1 MLWNFRRQLRATFP
15 PKAEF
20 TDADVGISQA
30 RSVHALHS
38 LTGSVVGALEDTPM
52 TPDKMSRHTSQVYI
66 VTGSNTGIGLELAKI
81 LYGAGRRVYIAGRS
95 EAKCRAAIEAI
106 KAAHPPTSS
115 SSTGTG
121 TAAFLHLDLADLST
135 IKAAA
140 AAFLAAESR
149 LDVLFN
155 NAGVMGTPPALKTA
169 QGLDLQLGTNCVGH
183 FLLTKLLT
191 PLLASTAASSSSSS
205 SPRGSVRVVWVSSS
219 AAELLSPGGGG
230 LDVENLNYD
239 KKDESTATRY
249 AISKA
254 GNYLHACEY
263 ARRVRDEGVVSVAV
277 HPGVLDTDLTRHLG
291 PVMAKLLNWTV
302 QYPAVYGAYTE
313 LFAGLSPEVGIERSG
328 EWGMLEFYFPLFFHS
343 FEENTK
349 LDFVNEF

>member
-1 MLWNFRRQLRATFP
+1 MELQEAAQGDVPAQGRVHRRRRG
-15 PKAEF
+15 
-20 TDADVGISQA
+20 D
-30 RSVHALHS
+30 
-38 LTGSVVGALEDTPM
+38 LTG
-52 TPDKMSRHTSQVYI
+52 KVYI

-328 EWGMLEFYFPLFFHS
+328 EWVAPWGRFDTMREDIVQASKHV
-343 FEENTK
+343 EEGGTGIGLK
-349 LDFVNEF
+349 FWEWTEEQVKPYL